1 MKNTK
6 IYLQNQGLSKLI
18 IALSLSTLLIGCN
31 KVDNNISGKWYAPN
45 FGVITISDTAIKFFP
60 FNVNPETW
68 SKVEGKNKFRYKGI
82 YFSDCERRHSTDLFV
97 SVKKID
103 SQTIRLT
110 SNDSCLL
117 KVPFT
122 DNLILHR
129 MPNKL
134 KLDFDYISVIQY
146 RDDKLKEVRLTPK
159 DFKLIDSSYDDFS
172 LEERLWILFSSGVV
186 DNNYRVNRFD
196 ATTISLSGNGFGG
209 ERRIPS
215 AYISKYIKDII
226 NKVES
231 N

>member
-6 IYLQNQGLSKLI
+6 IYLQNQGLAILI
-18 IALSLSTLLIGCN
+18 IALSLSILLIGCS
-31 KVDNNISGKWYAPN
+31 KVDNDFNGKWYAPN
-45 FGVITISDTAIKFFP
+45 FGVITISDTAIKFFS
-60 FNVNPETW
+60 FKVNPQIW
-68 SKVEGKNKFRYKGI
+68 PKVEGKNKFRYKGI
-82 YFSDCERRHSTDLFV
+82 YFSDCERRYNSDLFV

-103 SQTIRLT
+103 SQTIQLI

-122 DNLILHR
+122 DNLILHK

-172 LEERLWILFSSGVV
+172 IEERLWILFSSGVV

-196 ATTISLSGNGFGG
+196 ATTIRLSGNGFGG

-215 AYISKYIKDII
+215 AYTSKYIKDIVS
-226 NKVES
+226 KVEG